1 MGSGKWSL
9 GDEPPELAQ
18 KKKKKELCILILK

>member
-18 KKKKKELCILILK
+18 KKKKELCILILK